1 MAIKVLIVDDSAL
14 IRRILTEVIDAQE
27 DLSVVGSA
35 PDPFVARTMIKSL
48 NPDVLTLDV
57 EMPKMNGLDFLEK
70 LMKLRPMPVLM
81 ISTLTAKSSAVT
93 IQALSLGAVD
103 FITKPQM
110 NQMQEMRDYG
120 EIIADKIRAAAS
132 AKIKKVNSVS
142 DVIRPKKSVL
152 IANSTISSEKLI
164 AIGASTGGTEAIN
177 HFLLSMPEDCPP
189 IVITQHMPAGFTASF
204 STRLNNNCAITV
216 KEGEHNERIKAGCA
230 YIAPGGSHMLVSKR
244 GGHYYTQL
252 NKKDPVNRHR
262 PSVDVLF
269 DSVALCAGEQA
280 LGIMLTG
287 MGKDGAQGLLK
298 MKQAG
303 SYNFSQSEDSCVV
316 YGMPKEAVKA
326 GGVNQVEDLNNIAE
340 AVLQYLVKYCTDE

>member
-1 MAIKVLIVDDSAL
+1 MTIKVLVVDDSAL

-27 DLSVVGSA
+27 GMTVVGSA
-35 PDPFVARTMIKSL
+35 PDPLVARTMIKSL

-81 ISTLTAKSSAVT
+81 ISTLTAESSAVT

-120 EIIADKIRAAAS
+120 EVIADKIRVAAS
-132 AKIKKVNSVS
+132 AKIKRAKVVKLASE
-142 DVIRPKKSVL
+142 PEKSSP
-152 IANSTISSEKLI
+152 IANSLISDQTVI
-164 AIGASTGGTEAIN
+164 AVGASTGGTEAI
-177 HFLLSMPEDCPP
+177 HQFLLSMPEDCPP

-204 STRLNNNCAITV
+204 SARLNNNCVINV
-216 KEGEHNERIKAGCA
+216 KEGQHNERIKPGWA
-230 YIAPGGSHMLVSKR
+230 YIAPGGHHMLISKR
-244 GGHYYTQL
+244 GGCYYTQL
-252 NKKDPVNRHR
+252 NQDVPVNRHR

-269 DSVALCAGEQA
+269 DSVALCVGKQA
-280 LGIMLTG
+280 LGVILTG
-287 MGKDGAQGLLK
+287 MGKDGAQGLLR

-303 SYNFSQSEDSCVV
+303 SYNFSQNEDSCVV
-316 YGMPKEAVKA
+316 YGMPKEAVNIGA
-326 GGVNQVEDLNNIAE
+326 IDQVEPIDKITVAILKH
-340 AVLQYLVKYCTDE
+340 LVN

>member
-27 DLSVVGSA
+27 DMVVVGSA
-35 PDPFVARTMIKSL
+35 PDPLVARTMIKSL

-81 ISTLTAKSSAVT
+81 ISTLTEKSSAVT

-103 FITKPQM
+103 FITKPKM
-110 NQMQEMRDYG
+110 DQMQEMRAYG
-120 EIIADKIRAAAS
+120 DMIADKIRAAAV
-132 AKIKKVNSVS
+132 AQIKHMKVVNEAPA
-142 DVIRPKKSVL
+142 PKKNAL
-152 IANSTISSEKLI
+152 IGNATISSQKVI
-164 AIGASTGGTEAIN
+164 AVGASTGGTEAIN
-177 HFLLSMPEDCPP
+177 KFLLSMPEDCPP

-204 STRLNNNCAITV
+204 SARLNNNCAINV
-216 KEGEHNERIKAGCA
+216 KEGTHNELIKPGWA
-230 YIAPGGSHMLVSKR
+230 YIAPGGNHMLISKR
-244 GGHYYTQL
+244 GGNYYTQL
-252 NKKDPVNRHR
+252 NKAEPVNRHR

-269 DSVALCAGEQA
+269 DSVAICVGKQA
-280 LGIMLTG
+280 LGVILTG

-303 SYNFSQSEDSCVV
+303 SYNFSQNEDSCVV
-316 YGMPKEAVKA
+316 YGMPKEAVNVGA
-326 GGVNQVEDLNNIAE
+326 VDQVEDLSKITG
-340 AVLQYLVKYCTDE
+340 AVLQKLKKP